1 VISNTEVGRNL
12 ATISSNRTWQ
22 IALTVLG
29 VALLAMIV
37 GGVMLATHWPFSQAR
52 VTQSLQET
60 FPATVTFGT
69 FHATY
74 FPNPGCV
81 AENVVFRRLG
91 GSADLPPVVTVAR
104 VRMEARYSDLFL
116 RPGFLARV
124 ITEGFRVQVP
134 PIATPLDETGWKETP
149 SSTRVGEIVLDGST
163 LTIARRSGAP
173 LVFDIHTLKL
183 SDVSRSQALKYALF
197 MNNALPSGEIRAH
210 GKFGPWNS
218 DDAGKTSTSGEYTLE
233 QADLGNFDGIS
244 GKLVAAGKFEGM
256 LGHLDTQGKIAIPQF
271 MVTRSE
277 HAVRVDSAYRAV
289 VDGTNGDVTLQQV
302 NATVLKTRIS
312 ANGKIAGS
320 AGQNGKTAAVDL
332 HVEEGRI
339 QDVLWLFVRGKRAP
353 FNGNTSFRAH
363 VVIPPGDP
371 QFLQR
376 VRLTGDFGILGGEFA
391 KPSTQ
396 MAVDTLSERA
406 QKQTG
411 GEKSGDEDPDAVLTN
426 LSGHVELTGG
436 VANFRDFS
444 FEVPG
449 ASAHMHG
456 TYDLTSTAINL
467 HGMLKTRSEL
477 SEMSTGFKSTLLKP
491 FNGLFK
497 KKHAG
502 AVLPVYLQ
510 GTYHAPSVGL
520 DLIAAGK
527 DAAK

>member
-1 VISNTEVGRNL
+1 MTSNTEDGRNSS
-12 ATISSNRTWQ
+12 TISGNRIRR

-29 VALLAMIV
+29 VALLTTIV
-37 GGVMLATHWPFSQAR
+37 GGVLLATHWPFSQAQ

-60 FPATVTFGT
+60 FPAKVTFGK
-69 FHATY
+69 FYATY

-81 AENVVFRRLG
+81 AENVAFRRLG

-116 RPGFLARV
+116 RPGFLARI
-124 ITEGFRVQVP
+124 ITEGFRVKVP
-134 PIATPLDETGWKETP
+134 PIATPLDETGWKERP

-183 SDVSRSQALKYALF
+183 TDVSRNKVLKYALF
-197 MNNALPSGEIRAH
+197 MNNALPTGEIRAQ
-210 GKFGPWNS
+210 GGFGPWNS
-218 DDAGKTSTSGEYTLE
+218 DDAGKTSASGEYTFD

-244 GKLVAAGKFEGM
+244 GKLAAAGKFEGM
-256 LGHLDTQGKIAIPQF
+256 LGHLDTQGQIAIPQF
-271 MVTRSE
+271 MVNHSE
-277 HAVRVDSAYRAV
+277 HVVRVDSAYRAV

-302 NATVLKTRIS
+302 NAKVLKTRIS

-320 AGQNGKTAAVDL
+320 AGRNGKTATVDL
-332 HVEEGRI
+332 NVEQGRI
-339 QDVLWLFVRGKRAP
+339 QDVMWLFVRGKKAP

-363 VVIPPGDP
+363 VVIPSSNAR
-371 QFLQR
+371 FLQR

-396 MAVDTLSERA
+396 MAVDTLSEKA
-406 QKQTG
+406 QNQTVS
-411 GEKSGDEDPDAVLTN
+411 EQSGDEDPDAVLTN
-426 LSGHVELTGG
+426 LSGHVELTDG

-467 HGMLKTRSEL
+467 HGMLKTESEL
-477 SEMSTGFKSTLLKP
+477 SQMSTGFKSTLLKP

-497 KKHAG
+497 KRHAG
-502 AVLPVYLQ
+502 AVLPVHLQ
-510 GTYHAPSVGL
+510 GTYHAPEAGL
-520 DLIAAGK
+520 DIMAAAK

>member
-1 VISNTEVGRNL
+1 MENWPNSSTISN
-12 ATISSNRTWQ
+12 NRIRP

-37 GGVMLATHWPFSQAR
+37 GGVLLATHWPFSQAQ

-60 FPATVTFGT
+60 FPATVTFGK
-69 FHATY
+69 FYATY

-91 GSADLPPVVTVAR
+91 SSADLPPVVTVAR
-104 VRMEARYSDLFL
+104 IRMEARYSDLFL
-116 RPGFLARV
+116 RPGFLARI
-124 ITEGFRVQVP
+124 ITEGFRVNVP
-134 PIATPLDETGWKETP
+134 PIATPQGKTGWKEMP

-173 LVFDIHTLKL
+173 LIFDIRTLKL
-183 SDVSRSQALKYALF
+183 TDVSRSKALKYALF
-197 MNNALPSGEIRAH
+197 MNNALPTGEIRAH
-210 GKFGPWNS
+210 GEFGPWNS
-218 DDAGKTSTSGEYTLE
+218 DDAGKTSASGEYTFD
-233 QADLGNFDGIS
+233 QADLADFEGIS
-244 GKLVAAGKFEGM
+244 GKLAAAGKFEGM
-256 LGHLDTQGKIAIPQF
+256 LGNLDTQGQIAIPQF
-271 MVTRSE
+271 MVTHSE
-277 HAVRVDSAYRAV
+277 HAVRVDGAYRAV
-289 VDGTNGDVTLQQV
+289 VEGTHGDVTLQQV
-302 NATVLKTRIS
+302 NAAVLKTRIS

-320 AGQNGKTAAVDL
+320 AGQNGKTATVDL
-332 HVEEGRI
+332 NVEQGRI
-339 QDVLWLFVRGKRAP
+339 QDVLWLFVRGKKAP

-371 QFLQR
+371 QFLRR

-396 MAVDTLSERA
+396 MAVDTLSEKA
-406 QKQTG
+406 QNQTVS
-411 GEKSGDEDPDAVLTN
+411 EKSADEDPDAVLTN

-467 HGMLKTRSEL
+467 HGMLKTESEL
-477 SEMSTGFKSTLLKP
+477 SQMSKGFKSTLLKP

-510 GTYHAPSVGL
+510 GTYHAPEAGL
-520 DLIAAGK
+520 DIMAVAK

>member
-1 VISNTEVGRNL
+1 MTSSTQALRNTSTIASRRIRRVVLIVACIVL
-12 ATISSNRTWQ
+12 A
-22 IALTVLG
+22 AL
-29 VALLAMIV
+29 IF
-37 GGVMLATHWPFSQAR
+37 GGAALATHWPFSQAR

-60 FPATVTFGT
+60 FPTRVSFGK
-69 FHATY
+69 FYATY

-91 GSADLPPVVTVAR
+91 RSADLPPAVTIGR
-104 VRMEARYSDLFL
+104 MRMEARYSDLFL
-116 RPGFLARV
+116 RPGYLARI
-124 ITEGFRVQVP
+124 ITEGFRVEVP
-134 PIATPLDETGWKETP
+134 PIGTPLDEAGWKETP
-149 SSTRVGEIVLDGST
+149 SSTRIGEIILDGSN
-163 LTIARRSGAP
+163 LTVGRRSGAP

-183 SDVSRSQALKYALF
+183 TDVGRNKPLKYALF
-197 MNNALPSGEIRAH
+197 MNNALPTGEIRAH
-210 GKFGPWNS
+210 GEFGPWNS
-218 DDAGKTSTSGEYTLE
+218 DDAGQTSASGEYTFD

-244 GKLVAAGKFEGM
+244 GKLAATGKFAGV

-271 MVTRSE
+271 MVTHSE
-277 HAVRVDSAYRAV
+277 HPVRVDSAYRAV

-302 NATVLKTRIS
+302 NPAVLKTRIS
-312 ANGKIAGS
+312 AIGRIAGS
-320 AGQNGKTAAVDL
+320 AGQSGKTATVDL
-332 HVEEGRI
+332 NVEQGRI
-339 QDVLWLFVRGKRAP
+339 QDVLWLFVRGKRPP

-363 VVIPPGDP
+363 VVIPPGDGG
-371 QFLQR
+371 FLQR

-396 MAVDTLSERA
+396 LAVDTLSEKA
-406 QKQTG
+406 QNQTAS
-411 GEKSGDEDPDAVLTN
+411 EKNADDDPDAVLTN

-456 TYDLTSTAINL
+456 TYNLTSTAIDL
-467 HGMLKTRSEL
+467 HGTLKTQSEL
-477 SEMSTGFKSTLLKP
+477 SQMSTGFKSALLKP

-502 AVLPVYLQ
+502 AVLPVHLL
-510 GTYHAPSVGL
+510 GTYHAPEAGL
-520 DLIAAGK
+520 DVMAAAK

>member
-1 VISNTEVGRNL
+1 MTSNTEDWRNSS
-12 ATISSNRTWQ
+12 TISSNRIRR

-37 GGVMLATHWPFSQAR
+37 GGVLLTTHWPFSQAH

-60 FPATVTFGT
+60 FPATVTFGR
-69 FHATY
+69 FYATY

-124 ITEGFRVQVP
+124 ITEGFRVKVP

-183 SDVSRSQALKYALF
+183 TDVSRSKALKYALF
-197 MNNALPSGEIRAH
+197 MNNALPTGEIRAH
-210 GKFGPWNS
+210 GEFGPWNS
-218 DDAGKTSTSGEYTLE
+218 DDAGKTSTSGEYTLD

-244 GKLVAAGKFEGM
+244 GKVAAAGKFEGM

-271 MVTRSE
+271 MVTHSE
-277 HAVRVDSAYRAV
+277 HAVRVDGAYRAV

-320 AGQNGKTAAVDL
+320 AGQSGKVATVDL
-332 HVEEGRI
+332 NVEQGRM
-339 QDVLWLFVRGKRAP
+339 QDVLWLFVRGKKAP

-363 VVIPPGDP
+363 VVIPPGDA

-396 MAVDTLSERA
+396 MAVDTLSEKA
-406 QKQTG
+406 QKQTVS
-411 GEKSGDEDPDAVLTN
+411 EKSGDEDPDAVLTN

-456 TYDLTSTAINL
+456 TYDLMSTAINL
-467 HGMLKTRSEL
+467 HGMLKTGSEL
-477 SEMSTGFKSTLLKP
+477 SQMSTGFKSTLLKP

-510 GTYHAPSVGL
+510 GTYHAPEAGL
-520 DLIAAGK
+520 DIMAAAK